1 MDRSVSVLIV
11 DDSQI
16 VREGLRALLQADG
29 KFTVV
34 GEADNGREA
43 VKAAE
48 ELRPEV
54 IVMDVRMPELNGVQA
69 AWLILDKSPST
80 RIVMLSSY
88 TDDRFIQDASRCGAV
103 GYLSKEVAGDKLLG
117 MIRAK

>member
-11 DDSQI
+11 DDSPV

-29 KFTVV
+29 KITVV
-34 GEADNGREA
+34 GEAENGRQA
-43 VKAAE
+43 VRAAE

-54 IVMDVRMPELNGVQA
+54 IVMDVKMPELNGVQA
-69 AWLILDKSPST
+69 AWLILHKSPST

-88 TDDRFIQDASRCGAV
+88 TDDRFIQDASQCGAI
-103 GYLSKEVAGDKLLG
+103 GYLSKDTAAEELLG